1 MNNKQKEGRI
11 FEDRIHDVLKNTK
24 LEVYREK
31 DIRSKYSS
39 HISGIDH
46 LIINENY
53 CIAIQDKH
61 VKSKK
66 LSCNDIHHFKTCV
79 NDLSKIIKKK
89 FFGIYL
95 SILEPT
101 IHASKSFEFENK
113 TNNNEFIFINNKDI
127 NILVYNFIYFLYSKN
142 IYIYE
147 NDDVYMLDEKIEIF

>member
-1 MNNKQKEGRI
+1 MINKQKEGRI

-61 VKSKK
+61 VKSK
-66 LSCNDIHHFKTCV
+66 NHHVT
-79 NDLSKIIKKK
+79 
-89 FFGIYL
+89 
-95 SILEPT
+95 
-101 IHASKSFEFENK
+101 
-113 TNNNEFIFINNKDI
+113 
-127 NILVYNFIYFLYSKN
+127 
-142 IYIYE
+142 IYIILKH
-147 NDDVYMLDEKIEIF
+147 V